1 LFRDYCEDL
10 VRGYERRVIP
20 KYLSK
25 SKKRLNLN
33 MDRNKRLKSLLEFLS
48 AYGRYESSF
57 DEIYAKLLDEIDIES
72 NSGTSNIYLSRLNGV
87 KSDAKLYIITKEK
100 NKIKGRKDTFNTFV
114 NHFRQDVE
122 FGIENV

>member
-1 LFRDYCEDL
+1 
-10 VRGYERRVIP
+10 
-20 KYLSK
+20 
-25 SKKRLNLN
+25 
-33 MDRNKRLKSLLEFLS
+33 MDRAKRLKSLLEFLS

-100 NKIKGRKDTFNTFV
+100 NTFNTFV